1 MSNKAEKIYVGKG
14 KDQFDN
20 LTRLSI
26 CLTDLPQ
33 EFMNE
38 YNGKTYISLDVVT
51 RREVDE
57 YGNSHYVTVNT
68 WKPEG
73 KGGSAPA
80 ATASAPAQANDDL
93 PF

>member
-1 MSNKAEKIYVGKG
+1 MSDQKQEKIYVGKG
-14 KDQFDN
+14 KNQFDN

-33 EFMNE
+33 EFMNA

-68 WKPEG
+68 WQPDSKS
-73 KGGSAPA
+73 GSTSNAP
-80 ATASAPAQANDDL
+80 ASAPAEDNL

>member
-1 MSNKAEKIYVGKG
+1 MANQEKIYCGKG
-14 KDQFDN
+14 KQQFDN

-73 KGGSAPA
+73 GSTKSAPA
-80 ATASAPAQANDDL
+80 ATEDNDGL